1 MSPSQ
6 ATSDASA
13 VRSAKHNIRSSMD
26 PTTEQPVLAETPWY
40 VWATLAAAG
49 GYVIWQ
55 MMNASEN
62 PMDEEED

>member
-1 MSPSQ
+1 
-6 ATSDASA
+6 
-13 VRSAKHNIRSSMD
+13 MD